1 MKNIL
6 IIGCGLIGS
15 SLLRAIA
22 DKKIAKKIF
31 IYEKSKSNISKIKK
45 LRLPSEITT
54 DFKKIIPNL
63 DLIIFCT
70 PLSEYKKIIL
80 KINKYLLPKT
90 IITDVGSSKE
100 KSIELIRKKL
110 KKGIFWTSSHPI
122 AGSEVSGPEYGAK
135 GLFINKWCVL
145 IKEKDTNKKH
155 LNVLN
160 KFWKKIGSRVVIMD
174 SKKHDTIF
182 SMTSHLP
189 HLIAYNLVKTATDFE
204 KQQRYELIK
213 FSAGG
218 LRDFSRIAASNE
230 IMWRDIFFNNKKNIS
245 KVIDL
250 FIKNL
255 RSFKKDIQF
264 KNNKSIIKK
273 LVDTK
278 KVRKKIIKL
287 KQDID
292 KPDFGRS

>member
-15 SLLRAIA
+15 SLLRAISK
-22 DKKIAKKIF
+22 KKISKKIF
-31 IYEKSKSNISKIKK
+31 VYEKSKANILKIKK
-45 LRLPSEITT
+45 LKLPCIVTS
-54 DFKKIIPNL
+54 DFKKIIPKL

-70 PLSEYKKIIL
+70 PMSEYEKIIL
-80 KINKYLLPKT
+80 KINKYLLHKT

-100 KSIELIRKKL
+100 LVLVSIKKKL
-110 KKGIFWTSSHPI
+110 KKGISWVSSHPI
-122 AGSEVSGPEYGAK
+122 SGSEVSGPEFGNSN
-135 GLFINKWCVL
+135 LFFDKWCIL
-145 IKEKDTNKKH
+145 IKEQKSNRKDLTF
-155 LNVLN
+155 LI
-160 KFWKKIGSRVVIMD
+160 KFWKKIGSKVVIMD
-174 SKKHDTIF
+174 SKKHDKIF

-204 KQQRYELIK
+204 KQNKYDLIK

-230 IMWRDIFFNNKKNIS
+230 IMWRDIFFNNQSNIS

-250 FIKNL
+250 FVKNL
-255 RSFKKDIQF
+255 KSFKKDIQS
-264 KNNKSIIKK
+264 KNNKSLIKK
-273 LVDTK
+273 LIETK

-287 KQDID
+287 KHDIN
-292 KPDFGRS
+292 KPDFGRD

>member
-15 SLLRAIA
+15 SLLRAVV

-31 IYEKSKSNISKIKK
+31 IYEKSRSSILKIKK
-45 LRLPSEITT
+45 LKLPCEITT

-70 PLSEYKKIIL
+70 PLGEYEKIIL
-80 KINKYLLPKT
+80 KINRYLSPKT

-122 AGSEVSGPEYGAK
+122 AGSEISGPEHGAK
-135 GLFINKWCVL
+135 DLFLNKWCIL
-145 IKEKDTNKKH
+145 IKEKNTNMKH
-155 LNVLN
+155 LGILS
-160 KFWKKIGSRVVIMD
+160 KLWKKIGSRVAIMD
-174 SKKHDTIF
+174 PKKHDTVF

-189 HLIAYNLVKTATDFE
+189 HLVAYNLVKTATDFE

-230 IMWRDIFFNNKKNIS
+230 IMWRDIFFNNQKNIS
-245 KVIDL
+245 KAIDL

-255 RSFKKDIQF
+255 RSFKKDIQS
-264 KNNKSIIKK
+264 KNNRSIIKK

>member
-31 IYEKSKSNISKIKK
+31 IYEKSKSNILKIKK
-45 LRLPSEITT
+45 LKLPCEIIN
-54 DFKKIIPNL
+54 DLKKVIPNL

-70 PLSEYKKIIL
+70 PLGQYEKIIL

-100 KSIELIRKKL
+100 KSMNLIKRKL

-122 AGSEVSGPEYGAK
+122 AGSEVSGPEH
-135 GLFINKWCVL
+135 GLKNLFLNKWCIL
-145 IKEKDTNKKH
+145 IKEKNTNKKH
-155 LNVLN
+155 LATLS
-160 KFWKKIGSRVVIMD
+160 KFWKKIGSRIAIMD

-182 SMTSHLP
+182 SITSHLP
-189 HLIAYNLVKTATDFE
+189 HLVAYNLVKTATDFE
-204 KQQRYELIK
+204 KQQKYELIK

-230 IMWRDIFFNNKKNIS
+230 IMWRDVFFNNQKNIS

-255 RSFKKDIQF
+255 HAFKKDIQS

-287 KQDID
+287 KQDIN
-292 KPDFGRS
+292 KPDFGRN

>member
-1 MKNIL
+1 MKNVL

-22 DKKIAKKIF
+22 YKKIAKKIF
-31 IYEKSKSNISKIKK
+31 IYEKSKSNILKIKK
-45 LRLPSEITT
+45 LKLPCEVTN
-54 DFKKIIPNL
+54 DLKNIIPSL

-70 PLSEYKKIIL
+70 PLGEYEKIIS
-80 KINKYLLPKT
+80 KINKYLSPKT

-100 KSIELIRKKL
+100 KSMELVKKKL

-122 AGSEVSGPEYGAK
+122 AGSEVSGPEHGIK
-135 GLFINKWCVL
+135 NLFLNRWCIL
-145 IKEKDTNKKH
+145 IKEKNSKMKQ
-155 LNVLN
+155 LKILV
-160 KFWKKIGSRVVIMD
+160 KFWKKIGAKVEIMD
-174 SKKHDTIF
+174 AKKHDTVF

-204 KQQRYELIK
+204 KQQRYDLIK

-230 IMWRDIFFNNKKNIS
+230 IMWRDIFFNNSKNIS
-245 KVIDL
+245 KAIDL

-255 RSFKKDIQF
+255 NSFKRDIQS
-264 KNNKSIIKK
+264 KNNKSLIKK
-273 LVDTK
+273 LIDTK

-287 KQDID
+287 KQDSN